1 MGQLTC
7 VTDCNRSD
15 VWSCLVLSGPVWSRL
30 VPSPV
35 VLPAQVLTHLAGAN
49 GSVVLSWTEAGA
61 GDKAGAGDE
70 AGAVLLG
77 YVVEWRSG
85 SGVLG
90 WQRVSREQRSTSI
103 TGT

>member
-1 MGQLTC
+1 M
-7 VTDCNRSD
+7 
-15 VWSCLVLSGPVWSRL
+15 
-30 VPSPV
+30 
-35 VLPAQVLTHLAGAN
+35 LTHLAGAN
-49 GSVVLSWTEAGA
+49 SSVVLSWDGAEAGA
-61 GDKAGAGDE
+61 GAE
-70 AGAVLLG
+70 AEAEAVLLG